1 VRNRLAPKLVNQP
14 TRRHSPGPA
23 QDSQASATK
32 AALVASIYRCLTKS
46 RFTWEPECCPRIAG
60 RNRPSRTA
68 PTRRTPRRIARRRI
82 QGRSGHSGRPLA
94 YPATI
99 VVSARAP
106 QRRQDT
112 VASEK
117 VSPQSNLRSAVPVRH
132 WRFRVLGSFGG
143 SLSKTGGRQWV
154 SRSAGSELMHIKTAE
169 RSPRPTRLPPRS
181 SERSRHY
188 I

>member
-68 PTRRTPRRIARRRI
+68 PTRRTPRRIA
-82 QGRSGHSGRPLA
+82 
-94 YPATI
+94 T
-99 VVSARAP
+99 
-106 QRRQDT
+106 
-112 VASEK
+112 
-117 VSPQSNLRSAVPVRH
+117 
-132 WRFRVLGSFGG
+132 LGSLRAAF
-143 SLSKTGGRQWV
+143 SLPRYHRGFRTGATKTCR
-154 SRSAGSELMHIKTAE
+154 I
-169 RSPRPTRLPPRS
+169 P
-181 SERSRHY
+181 
-188 I
+188 